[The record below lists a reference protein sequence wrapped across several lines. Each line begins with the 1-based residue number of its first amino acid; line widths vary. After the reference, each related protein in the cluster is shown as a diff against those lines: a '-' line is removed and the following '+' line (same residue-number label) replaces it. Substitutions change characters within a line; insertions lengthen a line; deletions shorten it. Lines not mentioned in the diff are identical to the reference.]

1 METMRVLLV
10 DDECLPHK
18 VLANILST
26 RSDVEHFDS
35 ARDAMEALEK
45 LATDSYDVLFLDILD
60 LPGSQLVVKHRELD
74 LPLPSN
80 VLAAANGEHAAAAFE
95 R

>member
-35 ARDAMEALEK
+35 ARDAIEALGK
-45 LATDSYDVLFLDILD
+45 LATDSYDVLPLDILD
-60 LPGSQLVVKHRELD
+60 LPSSQFVVKLRDRD

-80 VLAAANGEHAAAAFE
+80 VFAAAHVEHAVAAFE